1 MFLHN
6 LHISIKF
13 DNIKNPASMIDSF
26 ESQKNTKSLSYTL
39 IICAMLLVIF
49 VFYKWPLKVPPV
61 YVPQDL
67 IEVNLGNE
75 ADGTGNVQ
83 PLVKGDLGPEVSKP
97 SPQHSAPAVQNVQTI
112 NADEDKN
119 QEAAIV
125 NKTDKAIPKKAVSE
139 TPTPLKVKNISANV
153 PVQLPLPAVP
163 KLKVPLYKGGNG
175 NGGNGA
181 AVDNGY
187 KTQGYIG
194 GNGDIGSPNG
204 KADSYGN
211 SPGGRSGV
219 SVVKGLSGRHPIHFP
234 GMSDDFNENAKVYVD
249 IEVDEAGLVTNAS
262 ISRGTTTS
270 NSNLLRIAVQ
280 KAKQLKF
287 PASSNESERGTILFN
302 FILKN

>member
-1 MFLHN
+1 
-6 LHISIKF
+6 
-13 DNIKNPASMIDSF
+13 MIDSF
-26 ESQKNTKSLSYTL
+26 ESQKNAKALSYTL
-39 IICAMLLVIF
+39 IICAILLMIF
-49 VFYKWPLKVPPV
+49 VLYKWPLKMRPV

-75 ADGTGNVQ
+75 SDGAGNIQ

-97 SPQHSAPAVQNVQTI
+97 SPQRSAPATAQIQEKI

-119 QEAAIV
+119 QEAAII
-125 NKTDKAIPKKAVSE
+125 NKTEKLVPKKQVTE
-139 TPTPLKVKNISANV
+139 NTTPVKNKVVSSSV
-153 PVQLPLPAVP
+153 PVPAPKPEPP
-163 KLKVPLYKGGNG
+163 KLKVPLYKGGTG

-181 AVDNGY
+181 TVDNGY
-187 KTQGYIG
+187 KTQGYTG
-194 GNGDIGSPNG
+194 GSGDNGSPTG

-219 SVVKGLSGRHPIHFP
+219 SVVRGLSRRHPIHFP

-249 IEVDEAGLVTNAS
+249 IEVDASGNVTNAG
-262 ISRGTTTS
+262 ISRGTTTA
-270 NSNLLRIAVQ
+270 NSNLLRIAIQ

-287 PASSNESERGTILFN
+287 PASSNDSERGTILFN